1 MTSRMDGDEHKPVK
15 KVQTLGSVTVVSL
28 TGDIDL
34 YCSPEV
40 RQVLSEA
47 TDRRAPVVV
56 VDVSD
61 VPHMDSSGVATLV
74 EALQK
79 VKRYKGRLVL
89 VGMQDRVKS
98 VFEISRLMELFEIK
112 PRLAEVLDG
121 GK

>member
-1 MTSRMDGDEHKPVK
+1 
-15 KVQTLGSVTVVSL
+15 
-28 TGDIDL
+28 
-34 YCSPEV
+34 
-40 RQVLSEA
+40 
-47 TDRRAPVVV
+47 VV

-98 VFEISRLMELFEIK
+98 VFEISRLTELFEIK
-112 PRLAEVLDG
+112 PRLAEVLDD